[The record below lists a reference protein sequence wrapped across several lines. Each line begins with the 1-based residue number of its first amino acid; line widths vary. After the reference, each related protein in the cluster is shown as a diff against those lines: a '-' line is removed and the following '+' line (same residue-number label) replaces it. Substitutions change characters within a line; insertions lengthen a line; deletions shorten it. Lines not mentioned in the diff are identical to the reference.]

1 MKLFIDDIKRYDWLV
16 DSLKNT
22 HPIASSW
29 GNKFLELKKGAF
41 FVIYYDINVK
51 VQVLQIKEVKV
62 VYELNDSIYRGLV
75 TYGAQNLAYIQE
87 PFETSTQLLYL
98 LLKTAIIEAAI
109 EEGEREKKLDDLF
122 FEFKAKDI
130 EQSKNN
136 IKINIRGSQDIESR
150 IGFNNA
156 LLNIFYLNKDVVTG
170 LQMVYDL
177 IESYFVNNLGKS
189 FYGNYLTKIVRAY
202 KSPNGGLINE
212 MGGTMRYLI
221 VGEKAYPNDP
231 DLIEAKKMFR
241 SGTDLK
247 TIFYQTKWFYNKK
260 DFKWRKRISDESFY
274 INMDNLEK
282 LPNEFG
288 SFISMPSGN
297 IDPQVIVRDFKAL
310 SNGSQDT
317 KNLIQ
322 EGYDAKTEKFFNHKK
337 LYELYP
343 NFKNI
348 FAFLGRGKDFTSSY
362 YFSPTEPKS
371 IVLIDSNSTDI
382 FDYSNIGLHE
392 IQHYIQSV
400 EGFSSGGNTFLA
412 SILDKVGGGAVR
424 AYFASLEACKKRF
437 KDVAD
442 FIPFE
447 DFKSLVK
454 SIEDV
459 KYKDYEFR
467 YQAQLVLASQYRTQI
482 VNSLK
487 TLTVNPLNLKNNE
500 DSFFSLIMGMYT
512 TIPETSSVIGS
523 FVKKHLGNDYIDVFE
538 QSLMQNKNVL
548 AKESS
553 LLTKGWTPRDLY
565 ILNFNAYQ
573 SILGEI
579 EARFTQT
586 TQIVPESLNDYF
598 EFYTGETINPNDVIV
613 NNESIF
619 YEETE
624 TAEAALETYDDGKY
638 VLHLPDVFSNT
649 LNLLHET
656 GHILFDI
663 ANKELEF
670 TNQQVEN
677 TEIAL
682 SLGFK
687 NLEEYFCAS
696 FVDYIHRKNIEQN
709 LTEDLNSERQILDY
723 KAFDEV
729 FEKILYDNKI
739 VMDEAKLVAM
749 LNYVK
754 ELSKII

>member
-22 HPIASSW
+22 SW

-41 FVIYYDINVK
+41 FVLYYKINVK
-51 VQVLQIKEVKV
+51 VQVLQIKGVNV
-62 VYELNDSIYRGLV
+62 VYELNDSIYRGLIN
-75 TYGAQNLAYIQE
+75 YGVDNVAYIQE

-98 LLKTAIIEAAI
+98 LLKTACMEANIEYD
-109 EEGEREKKLDDLF
+109 ERQKKLDDLF

-274 INMDNLEK
+274 IDINKLEK
-282 LPNEFG
+282 LPNEIG
-288 SFISMPSGN
+288 SFISMPSVDRGN
-297 IDPQVIVRDFKAL
+297 IDPQLIVRDFKDL
-310 SNGSQDT
+310 INGQTDT
-317 KNLIQ
+317 GNLIK
-322 EGYDAKTEKFFNHKK
+322 EGYDVKTEKILNHDK
-337 LYELYP
+337 LFELYP

-348 FAFLGRGKDFTSSY
+348 FLFLGRSLAEFDKYRY
-362 YFSPTEPKS
+362 YFSPSIPKS
-371 IVLIDSNSTDI
+371 LVLIDENRQPLEYYT
-382 FDYSNIGLHE
+382 NVALHE
-392 IQHYIQSV
+392 IQHYIQDV
-400 EGFSSGGNTFLA
+400 EGFSSGGNPFLA

-424 AYFASLEACKKRF
+424 AFFASLDSCKKRF
-437 KDVAD
+437 IDVAD

-467 YQAQLVLASQYRTQI
+467 YEAQMVLASQYRAQI
-482 VNSLK
+482 VSNLK
-487 TLTVNPLNLKNNE
+487 TLTVNELNFKNNE
-500 DSFFSLIMGMYT
+500 ESFFSLIMGMYT
-512 TIPETSSVIGS
+512 TIPETASVIGS
-523 FVKKHLGNDYIDVFE
+523 FIKKHLGNDYIDVFE
-538 QSLMQNKNVL
+538 QALMQNKNVL

-579 EARFTQT
+579 EARFTQN

-598 EFYTGETINPNDVIV
+598 EFYTGETINPKDVIV

-663 ANKELEF
+663 ANKELDF
-670 TNQQVEN
+670 FNQQAEN

-696 FVDYIHRKNIEQN
+696 FVDYIHRKNIEQI
-709 LTEDLNSERQILDY
+709 LTEDLNSDREILDY

>member
-16 DSLKNT
+16 DSLNNT
-22 HPIASSW
+22 SY
-29 GNKFLELKKGAF
+29 GKKLLELKKGAF
-41 FVIYYDINVK
+41 FVIYYDLV
-51 VQVLQIKEVKV
+51 IKAKALRIRGVEV
-62 VYELNDSIYRGLV
+62 VYELNDSIYRGFER
-75 TYGAQNLAYIQE
+75 YGVNNLAYIQE

-98 LLKTAIIEAAI
+98 LFKTACMEANIEY
-109 EEGEREKKLDDLF
+109 EERQKKLDDLF

-156 LLNIFYLNKDVVTG
+156 LLKIFYLNKDVVTG

-274 INMDNLEK
+274 IDMNNLQK

-297 IDPQVIVRDFKAL
+297 IDPQVIVRDLKSL
-310 SNGSQDT
+310 NDGTQDT
-317 KNLIQ
+317 TNLIKD
-322 EGYDAKTEKFFNHKK
+322 GYDAKTEKFFNHKK

-348 FAFLGRGKDFTSSY
+348 FAFLGRGQDFSSSY
-362 YFSPTEPKS
+362 YFSPTQPKS
-371 IVLIDSNSTDI
+371 IVLIDNNKSDL
-382 FDYSNIGLHE
+382 FEYSNIALHE
-392 IQHYIQSV
+392 IQHFIQDV

-467 YQAQLVLASQYRTQI
+467 YQAQLVLASQYRAQI

-487 TLTVNPLNLKNNE
+487 TLTVNQLNFKNNE
-500 DSFFSLIMGMYT
+500 ESFFSLIMGIYT
-512 TIPETSSVIGS
+512 TIPETASVIGG

-579 EARFTQT
+579 EARFTQS
-586 TQIVPESLNDYF
+586 TQAVPESLNDYF
-598 EFYTGETINPNDVIV
+598 EFYTGETINPKDVIV

-619 YEETE
+619 YEETVN
-624 TAEAALETYDDGKY
+624 AEAALETYDDGKY

-649 LNLLHET
+649 INLLHET

-709 LTEDLNSERQILDY
+709 LTEDLNSEREILDY
-723 KAFDEV
+723 KSFDEV

-739 VMDEAKLVAM
+739 FMDEAKLVAM